1 MHAPRS
7 AAHVFLLKLGDR
19 IAHRRFDLAL
29 RLHLIASASCSP
41 RRHPLLS
48 GVLMGGISDGMSGW
62 REPPEAGRKIL
73 LALPKLPLIL
83 AGADWRSDSKK
94 RLQVGQNNQN

>member
-1 MHAPRS
+1 ME
-7 AAHVFLLKLGDR
+7 
-19 IAHRRFDLAL
+19 
-29 RLHLIASASCSP
+29 
-41 RRHPLLS
+41 
-48 GVLMGGISDGMSGW
+48 GISDGMSGW